1 MTVKPESVHAEE
13 SKTPCVDKFLEI
25 YKPHCLTD
33 VDHALRQ
40 IIAHKA
46 SDIEPLFEARDPLW
60 MHKAFRQTDVTG
72 SGHLDMAFWHLIHA
86 SSSFWDA
93 IYTFFRAL
101 HRREIRNEV
110 MRLNAENAELRSIVD
125 LIDMELEQMFAHF
138 CINGMFNAWGKP
150 YDCTS
155 LNNIREAIDQ
165 LKKES
170 A

>member
-1 MTVKPESVHAEE
+1 MTVKPECANAEA

-40 IIAHKA
+40 IISYKA

-110 MRLNAENAELRSIVD
+110 MRLDAENVELRSIVD
-125 LIDMELEQMFAHF
+125 LIDMELEQMFGHF
-138 CINGMFNAWGKP
+138 CGNGMFNAWGKP
-150 YDCTS
+150 YDCNS
-155 LNNIREAIDQ
+155 LNNIRQAIDQ
-165 LKKES
+165 LKKED